1 MSRAELQKFAVAR
14 IRDAKVLLKAMQ
26 WQGAYYLSGYAVE
39 CGLKACILAFVE
51 KTGAIFKNKKFLE
64 GCWTHELEKLVITAD
79 LQAELGTTI
88 QANLAFAEFWT
99 VVKDWSET
107 SRYEQ
112 KSELDAR
119 RLYEAITHDPDGVL
133 KWITLHW

>member
-1 MSRAELQKFAVAR
+1 MNRTELQQLAQDR
-14 IRDAKVLLKAMQ
+14 ILDAKTLLDARR
-26 WQGAYYLSGYAVE
+26 WSGAYYLAGYAVE

-88 QANLAFAEFWT
+88 QANLAFAGFWG

-112 KSELDAR
+112 KGELDAR
-119 RLYEAITHDPDGVL
+119 QLYEAITHDPDGVL
-133 KWITLHW
+133 QWIRSHW